1 MFSSSVSFGWIWF
14 PVFFDHLMFVQ
25 VTIVQNNNGCRR
37 DGIELKCPLEWH
49 PLFCVLDHHAFSWD
63 LVAAIVFLGYH
74 FCVFF
79 GWRIWVFVFELF
91 DLAISIWFPHFSKCH
106 SSCRMNSVHDGS
118 VPGWILAFIGK
129 TSWISSF
136 FPNLC
141 CVFTFHRV
149 KYSLQLLGKY
159 KYLFLLFHFICY
171 SIHVEFLGLIF
182 GRFDFFSSLY
192 MFFLE
197 WTVLY
202 IQCFNVCIKMLNSTI
217 VISERL
223 AKYFS
228 PFLIHFRLKSMHTL
242 VFLFER

>member
-159 KYLFLLFHFICY
+159 KYLFFCFFILFVIPSMLSVLGWY
-171 SIHVEFLGLIF
+171 LGGSIF
-182 GRFDFFSSLY
+182 FFSIYVFSWVDSALFNASMYASRSWIVPSSSL
-192 MFFLE
+192 
-197 WTVLY
+197 
-202 IQCFNVCIKMLNSTI
+202 
-217 VISERL
+217 RD
-223 AKYFS
+223 
-228 PFLIHFRLKSMHTL
+228 
-242 VFLFER
+242 